1 MNSALKHYKKE
12 RIFLLFWK
20 LKQMEVCWRAQVA
33 DVASAQSWRKSFS
46 LVAKEWVHG
55 LPEKEFSFTVHYQ
68 YYSTEIKQFSWNH
81 YIVLQEKPSPSNIW
95 WVYGD
100 LPICRNTKPRREEVA
115 ISLQVSM
122 ALQTHRVGVVSKL
135 HKVDSKGSRSSSSV
149 LITSLCF

>member
-1 MNSALKHYKKE
+1 MNSALKHYKKAC
-12 RIFLLFWK
+12 IFLLFWK

-33 DVASAQSWRKSFS
+33 DVGSAQSWRKSFS
-46 LVAKEWVHG
+46 LVAKEWVHS

-95 WVYGD
+95 WMYR
-100 LPICRNTKPRREEVA
+100 RNTKPGREEVG

-122 ALQTHRVGVVSKL
+122 ALQTHRVGVLSKL
-135 HKVDSKGSRSSSSV
+135 HKVDSKGGRSSSSV